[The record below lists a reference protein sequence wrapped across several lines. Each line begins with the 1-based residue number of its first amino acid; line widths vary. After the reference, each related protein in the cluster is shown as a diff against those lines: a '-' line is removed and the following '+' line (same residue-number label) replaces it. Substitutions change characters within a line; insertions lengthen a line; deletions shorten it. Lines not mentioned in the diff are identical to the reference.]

1 MRFPRLSR
9 KLKLLTLP
17 LGVLLVGAII
27 LGSQWTIRR
36 AGDGR
41 TFDSTMEVPHHKA
54 ALVLGCSKILAN
66 GRFNLY
72 FRYRI
77 EAAAALFRAGKV
89 DYLIVSGDNRFHGY
103 DEPTDMRDA
112 LVKAGVPAGRIYRDY
127 AGFSTLDSV
136 LRAREIF
143 GQESLVIVSQRF
155 HNERAIF
162 IARGHGIEAVGLN
175 ATDVARLGG
184 LRTKAREYLA
194 RCKTLLDVW
203 ILGSEPKFLGPAVEL
218 GGPVS

>member
-9 KLKLLTLP
+9 KQQFLSLP
-17 LGVLLVGAII
+17 LGVLLVAGII

-36 AGDGR
+36 AADGR
-41 TFDSTMEVPHHKA
+41 TFDNVEEVPHHKA

-66 GRFNLY
+66 GRPNLY

-77 EAAAALFRAGKV
+77 EAAAALYRAGKI

-112 LVKAGVPAGRIYRDY
+112 LVQAGVPAGRIYRDY

-162 IARGHGIEAVGLN
+162 IARGHGIDAVGLN

-194 RCKTLLDVW
+194 RCKTVLDVW
-203 ILGSEPKFLGPAVEL
+203 VLGSEPKFLGPPVEL